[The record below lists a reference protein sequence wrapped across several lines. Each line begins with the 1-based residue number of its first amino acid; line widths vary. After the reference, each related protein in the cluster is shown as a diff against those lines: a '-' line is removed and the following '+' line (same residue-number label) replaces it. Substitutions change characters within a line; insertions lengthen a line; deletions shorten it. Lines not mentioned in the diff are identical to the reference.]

1 MSISFSGVLMS
12 SRGGVRMSARGGVRM
27 SARGGVRMSARGGV
41 AGGVMS
47 SVVGMYCTANLFA
60 GCADGGADIALGRG
74 GAIACLRRGCVVRGS
89 ARGVE

>member
-27 SARGGVRMSARGGV
+27 SARGGV
-41 AGGVMS
+41 AGDVMS